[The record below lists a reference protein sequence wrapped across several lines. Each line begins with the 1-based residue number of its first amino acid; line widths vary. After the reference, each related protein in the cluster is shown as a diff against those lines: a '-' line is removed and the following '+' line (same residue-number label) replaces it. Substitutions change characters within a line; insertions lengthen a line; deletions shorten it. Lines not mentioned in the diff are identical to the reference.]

1 MRPVPSSLLLSA
13 RAAGRDAKL
22 SPRTGSYGP
31 TALLLKFACLL
42 LTDAHEFR
50 FLRACFVLALVLLL
64 LAVAAWGKE
73 PTATRGRP
81 VAKMPNNTMLADV
94 SVEQPDGLNAGCIFT
109 QRGDLYFS
117 VSDWLLVLKVQRVDT
132 YMTVVDALINK
143 FAALHDQYVES
154 TSTLH
159 NTVIRDEI
167 GGMLME
173 LTQIKRDLSVFRAYV
188 NNTELPDATVNAT
201 VTPPVAV
208 GNATQTNTTA
218 APSRSK
224 RQVPIP
230 AGIVSNCSMTDP
242 ANLCHPANVFLPLWV
257 PSASSPKAADL
268 SHYLSV
274 FYRRIS
280 RRIRRDV
287 ELNQQR
293 YSPMSLPNIL
303 LRPLKHKYI
312 SPTRPPV
319 WPHTAAVLS
328 ALSANQ
334 SSTSTTTPK
343 PSTTTPP
350 TTTHMVPTTTVP
362 IMSTTT
368 QPQSSTTPLP
378 PSRRPAIHSPVSR
391 PAVISARPTSTTT
404 TRPSRP
410 ASPPTTPKMFSPAP
424 PLTSTTS
431 STTTTTTSTTTS
443 PRPPSTS
450 TTSTTTSSPSL
461 PPPTA
466 TAATSTT
473 TARLAVFSTSTTTP
487 SPRPR
492 RPPPLVAVA
501 PSRVPSSVAP
511 VLASSIPAFTPPS
524 PADIQAYK
532 HLRDQLAKAA
542 KAPLPTTVVPPTVRT
557 VVDDLPDGDT
567 ERRLLKEFRDW
578 KMGLSL
584 SSTSPPTTSTTA
596 PTPIPSTDPSQTT
609 LRPRSISP
617 DLSSFQ
623 LVLPSK
629 SPRPASPFSDPFARP
644 KPTTPRPRKHWDLFG
659 RAVGE
664 ATADPAL
671 SIPVLS
677 PVGENPTSDSAFPD
691 LPDTFA
697 FPTGQSANGPRPEDF
712 PDFPDSTHP
721 LDTPISSL
729 PDHTLASLPY
739 GLFLPADFLRD
750 INLTAIPQ
758 PVPHHRSRR
767 GVFKSWFGIMDSADR
782 ENLQSRFDEMKL
794 KIDGLRVLQDAQT
807 GLANVTLARF
817 LAQDR
822 MIEALKQLEKES
834 FQITI
839 DQQNQYMEYALKMRR
854 MHALIAQVRSEV
866 KTFLTAFHFAEL
878 NNMLSPA
885 FVDAEAFSKL
895 LTQLSEQLPPGIQL
909 PVLPTPD
916 RIDYYFRVARASAVV
931 TTDAM
936 HLHVHLPLVFT
947 TRKYKLYEI
956 TPFPR
961 KLNNSDIYS
970 FYSTDTKYIAVDEPQ
985 KTHVL
990 LTDAD
995 LRSCHD
1001 HPETPICSPAVPV
1014 HEEEDTCAIALLL
1027 SDKAK
1032 IDTLCEPYL
1041 HFVKNPPPTFVSYRA
1056 GHTWAFSVPEKTKLV
1071 LTDTQGRHL
1080 QSNVTML
1087 PQTGILHLPAF
1098 TIAKALGVALYSG
1111 STFVSH
1117 EDLSG
1122 SLILPDIP
1130 SVELPQLALNNTN
1143 RHIIIE
1149 QLDDL
1154 FNKSAQLGLD
1164 GALRLQ
1170 EIKAALEPPWFRDWH
1185 THALAYSDLLP
1196 ASVRVIPR
1204 RDSTKVTS
1212 TPLTTSSPV
1221 CGRHFSTSDFRS
1233 HAQVTLSN
1241 GSVVLTNLALPEL
1254 SKSAVPSNFGETAT
1268 YQLPSSPAPRSFS
1281 RRLSSLAPLPNRPLA
1296 PRLANSA
1303 TPPAPFKVPPVP
1315 SASKPRTRPSPAGP
1329 VGVPMAST
1337 ASPLVDMRAAPAGA
1351 GPGGA
1356 GASPVR
1362 AMASS
1367 PRTPLAASSP
1377 NSPNLQCMSSPV
1389 TPSFSPMDISASPQ
1403 AIEMPTAN
1411 RSRSMSF
1418 GTLVHWYLWV
1428 DLRTGGHRFVP

>member
-1 MRPVPSSLLLSA
+1 MPGPVTA
-13 RAAGRDAKL
+13 RIQWIYPPRARDIEPRIVHVNKL
-22 SPRTGSYGP
+22 R
-31 TALLLKFACLL
+31 FAPDLDPL
-42 LTDAHEFR
+42 GQPLDITD
-50 FLRACFVLALVLLL
+50 FVDSQAPLPARALVLLL

-132 YMTVVDALINK
+132 YMTVVNALINK

-188 NNTELPDATVNAT
+188 NNTELPYATVNAT

-293 YSPMSLPNIL
+293 QSVIYKHNYAQAFYNHSSYHYSYGTHHYRSHHVNNNA
-303 LRPLKHKYI
+303 
-312 SPTRPPV
+312 
-319 WPHTAAVLS
+319 AAVLY
-328 ALSANQ
+328 
-334 SSTSTTTPK
+334 
-343 PSTTTPP
+343 
-350 TTTHMVPTTTVP
+350 H
-362 IMSTTT
+362 
-368 QPQSSTTPLP
+368 P
-378 PSRRPAIHSPVSR
+378 PSPLSSSGHSLACVAPRSYFCPSYVNHYHAAI
-391 PAVISARPTSTTT
+391 AAG
-404 TRPSRP
+404 
-410 ASPPTTPKMFSPAP
+410 FSPHNSQDVLP
-424 PLTSTTS
+424 CPS
-431 STTTTTTSTTTS
+431 SHLYYLLDDHHHYLHYHLSPSPFHFHYLYYDLVPFLSPSDCYCRYVHDYSS
-443 PRPPSTS
+443 PRGFLDFHYNP
-450 TTSTTTSSPSL
+450 
-461 PPPTA
+461 
-466 TAATSTT
+466 
-473 TARLAVFSTSTTTP
+473 
-487 SPRPR
+487 
-492 RPPPLVAVA
+492 
-501 PSRVPSSVAP
+501 
-511 VLASSIPAFTPPS
+511 FTPPS
-524 PADIQAYK
+524 ASPSSCGRCPQPSPVAYK
-532 HLRDQLAKAA
+532 RLRDQLAKAT

-578 KMGLSL
+578 KM
-584 SSTSPPTTSTTA
+584 
-596 PTPIPSTDPSQTT
+596 
-609 LRPRSISP
+609 
-617 DLSSFQ
+617 
-623 LVLPSK
+623 
-629 SPRPASPFSDPFARP
+629 
-644 KPTTPRPRKHWDLFG
+644 
-659 RAVGE
+659 
-664 ATADPAL
+664 
-671 SIPVLS
+671 
-677 PVGENPTSDSAFPD
+677 
-691 LPDTFA
+691 
-697 FPTGQSANGPRPEDF
+697 
-712 PDFPDSTHP
+712 
-721 LDTPISSL
+721 
-729 PDHTLASLPY
+729 DHTLASLPY

-1149 QLDDL
+1149 QLDVL

-1170 EIKAALEPPWFRDWH
+1170 EIKAALELPWFRDWH
-1185 THALAYSDLLP
+1185 THALAYSRD
-1196 ASVRVIPR
+1196 ASGTGRPHPR
-1204 RDSTKVTS
+1204 
-1212 TPLTTSSPV
+1212 
-1221 CGRHFSTSDFRS
+1221 DF
-1233 HAQVTLSN
+1233 
-1241 GSVVLTNLALPEL
+1241 GSVLH
-1254 SKSAVPSNFGETAT
+1254 S
-1268 YQLPSSPAPRSFS
+1268 QAPRWI
-1281 RRLSSLAPLPNRPLA
+1281 RN
-1296 PRLANSA
+1296 
-1303 TPPAPFKVPPVP
+1303 TCP
-1315 SASKPRTRPSPAGP
+1315 SASRLLK
-1329 VGVPMAST
+1329 
-1337 ASPLVDMRAAPAGA
+1337 AA
-1351 GPGGA
+1351 
-1356 GASPVR
+1356 
-1362 AMASS
+1362 M
-1367 PRTPLAASSP
+1367 
-1377 NSPNLQCMSSPV
+1377 LQ
-1389 TPSFSPMDISASPQ
+1389 I
-1403 AIEMPTAN
+1403 
-1411 RSRSMSF
+1411 
-1418 GTLVHWYLWV
+1418 
-1428 DLRTGGHRFVP
+1428 LRKS

>member
-1 MRPVPSSLLLSA
+1 
-13 RAAGRDAKL
+13 
-22 SPRTGSYGP
+22 
-31 TALLLKFACLL
+31 
-42 LTDAHEFR
+42 
-50 FLRACFVLALVLLL
+50 
-64 LAVAAWGKE
+64 
-73 PTATRGRP
+73 
-81 VAKMPNNTMLADV
+81 MPNNTMLADV

-188 NNTELPDATVNAT
+188 NNTELPDATSNAT

-293 YSPMSLPNIL
+293 YSPIQSVIY
-303 LRPLKHKYI
+303 KHNYAQAFYNH
-312 SPTRPPV
+312 SSYHYSYGTHHYRSHHV
-319 WPHTAAVLS
+319 NNNAAAVLY
-328 ALSANQ
+328 
-334 SSTSTTTPK
+334 
-343 PSTTTPP
+343 
-350 TTTHMVPTTTVP
+350 H
-362 IMSTTT
+362 
-368 QPQSSTTPLP
+368 P
-378 PSRRPAIHSPVSR
+378 PSPLSSSGHSLACVAPRSYFCPPYVNHYHAAI
-391 PAVISARPTSTTT
+391 AAG
-404 TRPSRP
+404 
-410 ASPPTTPKMFSPAP
+410 FSPHNSQDVLP
-424 PLTSTTS
+424 CPS
-431 STTTTTTSTTTS
+431 SHFHYLLDDHHHYLHYHLSPSPFHFHYLFYDLVPFPSPSDCYCRYVHNYSS
-443 PRPPSTS
+443 PRGFLDFHYNP
-450 TTSTTTSSPSL
+450 
-461 PPPTA
+461 
-466 TAATSTT
+466 
-473 TARLAVFSTSTTTP
+473 
-487 SPRPR
+487 
-492 RPPPLVAVA
+492 
-501 PSRVPSSVAP
+501 
-511 VLASSIPAFTPPS
+511 FTPPS
-524 PADIQAYK
+524 ASPSSCGRCPQPSPAYK

-584 SSTSPPTTSTTA
+584 SSTSPPTSSTTA
-596 PTPIPSTDPSQTT
+596 PTPIPSTFPSQTT

-644 KPTTPRPRKHWDLFG
+644 KPTTPKPRKHWDLFG

-677 PVGENPTSDSAFPD
+677 PVGENPTSVSAFPD

-697 FPTGQSANGPRPEDF
+697 FPTGQPANGPRPEDF

-1041 HFVKNPPPTFVSYRA
+1041 HFVKNPPPTHLAFA
-1056 GHTWAFSVPEKTKLV
+1056 GFHHR
-1071 LTDTQGRHL
+1071 QGSRR
-1080 QSNVTML
+1080 
-1087 PQTGILHLPAF
+1087 P
-1098 TIAKALGVALYSG
+1098 LYSG

-1149 QLDDL
+1149 QLDVL

-1170 EIKAALEPPWFRDWH
+1170 EIKAALELPWFRDWH
-1185 THALAYSDLLP
+1185 THAFAYSRD
-1196 ASVRVIPR
+1196 ASGTGRPHPR
-1204 RDSTKVTS
+1204 
-1212 TPLTTSSPV
+1212 
-1221 CGRHFSTSDFRS
+1221 DF
-1233 HAQVTLSN
+1233 
-1241 GSVVLTNLALPEL
+1241 GSVFH
-1254 SKSAVPSNFGETAT
+1254 S
-1268 YQLPSSPAPRSFS
+1268 QAPRWI
-1281 RRLSSLAPLPNRPLA
+1281 RN
-1296 PRLANSA
+1296 
-1303 TPPAPFKVPPVP
+1303 TCP
-1315 SASKPRTRPSPAGP
+1315 SASRLHK
-1329 VGVPMAST
+1329 
-1337 ASPLVDMRAAPAGA
+1337 AA
-1351 GPGGA
+1351 
-1356 GASPVR
+1356 
-1362 AMASS
+1362 M
-1367 PRTPLAASSP
+1367 
-1377 NSPNLQCMSSPV
+1377 LQILRKSV
-1389 TPSFSPMDISASPQ
+1389 LIL
-1403 AIEMPTAN
+1403 IL
-1411 RSRSMSF
+1411 SMF
-1418 GTLVHWYLWV
+1418 
-1428 DLRTGGHRFVP
+1428 

>member
-1 MRPVPSSLLLSA
+1 
-13 RAAGRDAKL
+13 
-22 SPRTGSYGP
+22 
-31 TALLLKFACLL
+31 
-42 LTDAHEFR
+42 
-50 FLRACFVLALVLLL
+50 
-64 LAVAAWGKE
+64 
-73 PTATRGRP
+73 
-81 VAKMPNNTMLADV
+81 MPNNTMLADV

-201 VTPPVAV
+201 LTPPVAV

-218 APSRSK
+218 SPSRSK

-293 YSPMSLPNIL
+293 YSPI
-303 LRPLKHKYI
+303 
-312 SPTRPPV
+312 
-319 WPHTAAVLS
+319 
-328 ALSANQ
+328 
-334 SSTSTTTPK
+334 
-343 PSTTTPP
+343 
-350 TTTHMVPTTTVP
+350 
-362 IMSTTT
+362 
-368 QPQSSTTPLP
+368 
-378 PSRRPAIHSPVSR
+378 
-391 PAVISARPTSTTT
+391 
-404 TRPSRP
+404 
-410 ASPPTTPKMFSPAP
+410 
-424 PLTSTTS
+424 
-431 STTTTTTSTTTS
+431 
-443 PRPPSTS
+443 
-450 TTSTTTSSPSL
+450 
-461 PPPTA
+461 
-466 TAATSTT
+466 
-473 TARLAVFSTSTTTP
+473 
-487 SPRPR
+487 
-492 RPPPLVAVA
+492 
-501 PSRVPSSVAP
+501 RVPSSVVP
-511 VLASSIPAFTPPS
+511 VLASSIPTYTPPS

-532 HLRDQLAKAA
+532 RLRDQLAKAA

-1149 QLDDL
+1149 QLDVL

-1170 EIKAALEPPWFRDWH
+1170 EIKAALELPWFRDWH
-1185 THALAYSDLLP
+1185 THALAYS
-1196 ASVRVIPR
+1196 
-1204 RDSTKVTS
+1204 
-1212 TPLTTSSPV
+1212 
-1221 CGRHFSTSDFRS
+1221 
-1233 HAQVTLSN
+1233 
-1241 GSVVLTNLALPEL
+1241 
-1254 SKSAVPSNFGETAT
+1254 
-1268 YQLPSSPAPRSFS
+1268 
-1281 RRLSSLAPLPNRPLA
+1281 
-1296 PRLANSA
+1296 
-1303 TPPAPFKVPPVP
+1303 
-1315 SASKPRTRPSPAGP
+1315 
-1329 VGVPMAST
+1329 
-1337 ASPLVDMRAAPAGA
+1337 
-1351 GPGGA
+1351 
-1356 GASPVR
+1356 
-1362 AMASS
+1362 
-1367 PRTPLAASSP
+1367 
-1377 NSPNLQCMSSPV
+1377 
-1389 TPSFSPMDISASPQ
+1389 
-1403 AIEMPTAN
+1403 
-1411 RSRSMSF
+1411 
-1418 GTLVHWYLWV
+1418 
-1428 DLRTGGHRFVP
+1428 